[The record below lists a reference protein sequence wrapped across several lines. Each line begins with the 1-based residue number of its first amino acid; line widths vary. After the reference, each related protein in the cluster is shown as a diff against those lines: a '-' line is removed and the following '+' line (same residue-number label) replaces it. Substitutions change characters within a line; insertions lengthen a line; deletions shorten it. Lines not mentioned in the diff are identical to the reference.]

1 MTKDQ
6 MQCAT
11 LEELKAFKERSYE
24 SVVSLSHAFDVI
36 SKIYKKEIIQN
47 ETSLNLSKYFNN
59 LKNFFEKT
67 CISTTENII
76 YEYRFSFPSL
86 KEDASPFIID
96 NRSEMVDS
104 KKFLY
109 YLLQYEKII
118 FHFCTSII
126 ELFECPNQFTC
137 DMKSI
142 INEISIITS
151 NYAFNKKT
159 PD

>member
-24 SVVSLSHAFDVI
+24 LVASLSHAFDVA
-36 SKIYKKEIIQN
+36 SKVYEKENIQN
-47 ETSLNLSKYFNN
+47 ETSLNLSKHLNN

-67 CISTTENII
+67 LINSTENII
-76 YEYRFSFPSL
+76 YEYSFSFPSS
-86 KEDASPFIID
+86 KKDDSTFVVD
-96 NRSEMVDS
+96 NYTNTVDS
-104 KKFLY
+104 KQFLY

-118 FHFCTSII
+118 FHICTSII
-126 ELFECPNQFTC
+126 ELFESPNEFTSV
-137 DMKSI
+137 MKSI
-142 INEISIITS
+142 INNISKITS
-151 NYAFNKKT
+151 DFACAKA